1 MYTLFFFF
9 LTLFVISFINFIC
22 SFSSSDFY
30 LYTYEHLFVLFLIAA
45 FISETY
51 FNLRYEKRINPTDSK
66 FYIVH
71 VKKDRRK
78 TLLMN
83 LAVLFTHSNYYS
95 DSDIAKNSSL
105 YPIQSKIIFEVVLG
119 IISYSVVVVFM
130 NVILNI
136 FFNVSRETL
145 KSSLF
150 ITEENRF

>member
-1 MYTLFFFF
+1 MLFCIHCFSFF

-51 FNLRYEKRINPTDSK
+51 FNLRYGKRINPTDSK

-78 TLLMN
+78 ALLMN
-83 LAVLFTHSNYYS
+83 LAVLFTHSDYYS
-95 DSDIAKNSSL
+95 DSDIAKILSF
-105 YPIQSKIIFEVVLG
+105 IQ
-119 IISYSVVVVFM
+119 
-130 NVILNI
+130 
-136 FFNVSRETL
+136 FNL
-145 KSSLF
+145 K
-150 ITEENRF
+150 